1 MFITFRLEADQN
13 IYKIAKATGTS
24 LTQIEKTYSH
34 LLAEQASRE
43 IQQVRNRETPASDEA
58 IKKKK
63 VKKSVV
69 AALPPNEKRLE
80 TMTR

>member
-43 IQQVRNRETPASDEA
+43 IQQTRNRVPSSEKTEA
-58 IKKKK
+58 NSKKP
-63 VKKSVV
+63 SSGGSSG
-69 AALPPNEKRLE
+69 
-80 TMTR
+80 